1 LSKQGY
7 SKIKYIHRL
16 KKKEK
21 YIMRKT
27 LIFVTILCLLFLFSC
42 RTESPQTSAADE
54 ALIYEPGGM
63 WLPQQI
69 AEIHGDTLKEMGL
82 EIDPGVFSDPLKF
95 PLNAI
100 ISLGGC
106 SASFISPDGLIITN
120 YHCVRGYLQ
129 YNSTRDNNLLHTGFL
144 AKSREEEISASP
156 TARVYVTTAVI
167 DVTDRMLKG
176 IDEIE
181 DDLNRYDE
189 MERREKA
196 IIKEFEEANPDS
208 RCQVANFYGGGQYYV
223 IVRLEIRDV
232 RLAYAPHRG
241 IGEFGGDIDN
251 WMWPRHTGDFSLLR
265 AYVGKNGKP
274 ADYSV
279 DNVPFKPK
287 AYLRVSKEG
296 YKSGDLAFV
305 IGYPGSTERLTTALE
320 TRFEI
325 DQNLPRKVELFQT
338 YIDAVNETV
347 GDDRDLEIKAA
358 RIISGLENSKKNSIG
373 VLEGARK
380 KDIVGE
386 KIQKEK
392 ALQEWI
398 EDDSERKEKY
408 GTIIQQLD
416 KLFEEHHESWEA
428 DMLVRYMGS
437 PFLAPLTG
445 AAVTIVRMAEE
456 RPKPDNRRDPAYQER
471 NWRQLEQGQ
480 ISLQRT
486 YAREIDVTMLTT
498 TIAEGLK
505 LPDGERPEILEDFFG
520 GEQVSEEEIRQ
531 KVNALFDGSGMEN
544 REYRLHLLKN
554 ASLEELKK
562 SEDTLIQFALKLSPI
577 IEQLRESDKRYFGAS
592 VLLRPHFY
600 YALRDYYQGNIAP
613 DANGTIR
620 ISFGTVRGYKPAA
633 DKEKYFPFTKVSQVM
648 EKWTKNEGEQPFD
661 APDSIIEAIR
671 SGRFGSYVS
680 EEAGEVPVNL
690 LTDLDSTGGNSGSA
704 TLNNKAEFAGIL
716 FDGNIEGVASDLV
729 FLPDLTRSIHVDV
742 RYILW
747 ILDAVEHADH
757 ILKEIGIEPEFSNQ
771 K

>member
-1 LSKQGY
+1 
-7 SKIKYIHRL
+7 
-16 KKKEK
+16 
-21 YIMRKT
+21 MRKI
-27 LIFVTILCLLFLFSC
+27 LIFVTVLCLICLFSC
-42 RTESPQTSAADE
+42 RQEADE

-63 WLPQQI
+63 WMPQQV
-69 AEIHGDTLKEMGL
+69 AEIHGDTLKKMGL
-82 EIDPGVFSDPLKF
+82 EINPEVFSDPLQF

-129 YNSTRDNNLLHTGFL
+129 YNSTKDNNLLHTGFL
-144 AKSREEEISASP
+144 AKNHDQEISAGP

-167 DVTDRMLKG
+167 DVTDRMLEG
-176 IDEIE
+176 IDGIE
-181 DDLNRYDE
+181 DDLARYEE
-189 MERREKA
+189 MEKREKA
-196 IIKEFEEANPDS
+196 IVKEFEEANPDS
-208 RCQVANFYGGGQYYV
+208 RCQVANFYGGGRYYV
-223 IVRLEIRDV
+223 IVRLEIRDI
-232 RLAYAPHRG
+232 RLVYAPHRG

-265 AYVGKNGKP
+265 AYVGKESKP

-287 AYLRVSKEG
+287 AFLRVSKEG

-325 DQNLPRKVELFQT
+325 DQNLPWRVDLYQT
-338 YIDAVNETV
+338 YIDAVHETV
-347 GDDRDLEIKAA
+347 GDDKDLEIKAS

-380 KDIVGE
+380 KDIVRE
-386 KIQKEK
+386 KTQKEK
-392 ALQEWI
+392 ELQEWI
-398 EDDSERKEKY
+398 QADSERKEKY
-408 GTIIQQLD
+408 GTIIQEMD
-416 KLFEEHHESWEA
+416 KLFEEHHESWKGK
-428 DMLVRYMGS
+428 MLVRFMGS
-437 PFLAPLTG
+437 RFFSPLTG

-456 RPKPDNRRDPAYQER
+456 RPKPDDERDPAYQER
-471 NWRQLEQGQ
+471 NWRRLEQRQ

-486 YAREIDVTMLTT
+486 YSRDLNVTMLVTT
-498 TIAEGLK
+498 MAEGLK
-505 LPDGERPEILEDFFG
+505 LPDEERPEILGDLFG

-531 KVNALFDGSGMEN
+531 KINELFDGSRMED
-544 REYRLHLLKN
+544 REYRLNLLKN
-554 ASLEELKK
+554 ASLEDLKK
-562 SEDTLIQFALKLSPI
+562 SEDTLIQFALKLSPV
-577 IEQLRESDKRYFGAS
+577 IEKLRESDKRYSGAS

-613 DANGTIR
+613 DANSTIR
-620 ISFGTVRGYKPAA
+620 ISFGTVRGYKPAP
-633 DKEKYFPFTKVSQVM
+633 DQEKYFPFTKVSQVV
-648 EKWTKNEGEQPFD
+648 EKWTKNKGEVPFD
-661 APDSIIEAIR
+661 APDSIIDAIQ

-704 TLNNKAEFAGIL
+704 ILNSKAEFAGIL

-729 FLPDLTRSIHVDV
+729 FLPELTRSIQVDV

-757 ILKEIGIEPEFSNQ
+757 ILKEIGFEPEFSNQ

>member
-1 LSKQGY
+1 
-7 SKIKYIHRL
+7 
-16 KKKEK
+16 
-21 YIMRKT
+21 MRKI
-27 LIFVTILCLLFLFSC
+27 LIFVTILCLLWLMSC
-42 RTESPQTSAADE
+42 RSESIQATDADE

-63 WLPQQI
+63 WLPQQV
-69 AEIHGDTLKEMGL
+69 AEIHGDTLAKMGL
-82 EIDPGVFSDPLKF
+82 DIDSEVFSDPLEF

-106 SASFISPDGLIITN
+106 SASFISPDGMIITN

-129 YNSTRDNNLLHTGFL
+129 YNSTKDNNLLHTGFL
-144 AKSREEEISASP
+144 AKNREGEISAGP

-167 DVTDRMLKG
+167 DVTDRMLEG
-176 IDEIE
+176 IDKIE
-181 DDLNRYDE
+181 DDLERHDE

-196 IIKEFEEANPDS
+196 VIKEFEEANPDS

-232 RLAYAPHRG
+232 RLVYAPHRG

-265 AYVGKNGKP
+265 AYMGKDGKP

-296 YKSGDLAFV
+296 FKSGDLAFV

-325 DQNLPRKVELFQT
+325 DQNLPRRIDLFQT
-338 YIDAVNETV
+338 YIDAVHETV
-347 GDDRDLEIKAA
+347 GDDKDLEIKAA
-358 RIISGLENSKKNSIG
+358 RIVSGLENSKKNSIG

-380 KDIVGE
+380 KDIVSE
-386 KIQKEK
+386 KVQKEK
-392 ALQEWI
+392 ELQEWI
-398 EDDSERKEKY
+398 QADSERKEKY
-408 GTIIQQLD
+408 GIIIQELD
-416 KLFEEHHESWEA
+416 KLFEEHHESWEGK
-428 DMLVRYMGS
+428 MLVRFMGS
-437 PFLAPLTG
+437 GFFSPLTS

-456 RPKPDNRRDPAYQER
+456 RPKPDYKRDSAYQER
-471 NWRQLEQGQ
+471 NWRRIEQVQ

-486 YAREIDVTMLTT
+486 YSRKLDVTMLAT
-498 TIAEGLK
+498 TIAESLK
-505 LPDGERPEILEDFFG
+505 LHDKERPRILRSLFG
-520 GEQVSEEEIRQ
+520 GEHISEEGIRQ
-531 KVNALFDGSGMEN
+531 KVNELFDRSRMEDK
-544 REYRLHLLKN
+544 EYRLNLLKN

-562 SEDTLIQFALKLSPI
+562 SEDTLIQFALKLSPA
-577 IEQLRESDKRYFGAS
+577 IEQLRESDKRYSGAS

-600 YALRDYYQGNIAP
+600 YALRDYHRGNIAP

-620 ISFGTVRGYKPAA
+620 ISFGTVRGYKPAPN
-633 DKEKYFPFTKVSQVM
+633 KEKYFPFTKVSQVV
-648 EKWTKNEGEQPFD
+648 EKWTQNKGEQPFD
-661 APDSIIEAIR
+661 APDSIIEAIQ

-680 EEAGEVPVNL
+680 EEAREVPVNL

-704 TLNNKAEFAGIL
+704 TLNSKAEFAGIL

-771 K
+771 

>member
-1 LSKQGY
+1 
-7 SKIKYIHRL
+7 
-16 KKKEK
+16 
-21 YIMRKT
+21 MRKT
-27 LIFVTILCLLFLFSC
+27 FIFVSILCLLCLFSC
-42 RTESPQTSAADE
+42 RTDSTQTGTVDE

-63 WLPQQI
+63 WMPHQI
-69 AEIHGDTLKEMGL
+69 AEIHGKTLKKMGL
-82 EIDPGVFSDPLKF
+82 QIDPDVFSDPLQF

-144 AKSREEEISASP
+144 AKSREEEISAGP

-167 DVTDRMLKG
+167 DVSNRMLEG
-176 IDEIE
+176 IDQIE
-181 DDLNRYDE
+181 DDLERYE
-189 MERREKA
+189 EIEKREKA

-232 RLAYAPHRG
+232 RLVYAPHRG

-265 AYVGKNGKP
+265 AYVGKDGKP

-296 YKSGDLAFV
+296 YKSGGLAFV
-305 IGYPGSTERLTTALE
+305 IGYPGSTERLTTAME

-325 DQNLPRKVELFQT
+325 DQNLPWRIDLFQT
-338 YIDAVNETV
+338 YIDAVHETV
-347 GDDRDLEIKAA
+347 GDDKDLEIKAS
-358 RIISGLENSKKNSIG
+358 RILSSLENSKKNSIG

-380 KDIVGE
+380 KDIVRE

-392 ALQEWI
+392 EQREWI
-398 EDDSERKEKY
+398 QADSERKEKY
-408 GTIIQQLD
+408 GSIIQKMD
-416 KLFEEHHESWEA
+416 KLFEEHHESWESKT
-428 DMLVRYMGS
+428 LVRFMGS
-437 PFLAPLTG
+437 GFFSPLTS
-445 AAVTIVRMAEE
+445 AAVTIVRMVEE
-456 RPKPDNRRDPAYQER
+456 RPKPDNERDPAYQER
-471 NWRQLEQGQ
+471 NWRRLEQQQ

-486 YAREIDVTMLTT
+486 YSRELSITMMVT
-498 TIAEGLK
+498 TIAESLK
-505 LPDGERPEILEDFFG
+505 LPDGKRAEILEDLFG
-520 GEQVSEEEIRQ
+520 GEQISEEGIRHN
-531 KVNALFDGSGMEN
+531 VNELFKGSRMEDK
-544 REYRLHLLKN
+544 EYRLNLLKN
-554 ASLEELKK
+554 ASLEELEK
-562 SEDTLIQFALKLSPI
+562 SEDALIQFALKLSPI
-577 IEQLRESDKRYFGAS
+577 LEQLRESNKRYSGAS
-592 VLLRPHFY
+592 MLLRPLYY

-620 ISFGTVRGYKPAA
+620 ISFGTVRGYKPAPN
-633 DKEKYFPFTKVSQVM
+633 KEKYFPFTKVSQVV
-648 EKWTKNEGEQPFD
+648 EKWTKNKGEHPFD
-661 APDSIIEAIR
+661 APDSIIETIQ

-690 LTDLDSTGGNSGSA
+690 LTDLDATGGNSGSA
-704 TLNNKAEFAGIL
+704 TLNSKAEFAGIL

-757 ILKEIGIEPEFSNQ
+757 ILKEIGIEPEFSE
-771 K
+771 KK

>member
-1 LSKQGY
+1 
-7 SKIKYIHRL
+7 
-16 KKKEK
+16 
-21 YIMRKT
+21 MRKI
-27 LIFVTILCLLFLFSC
+27 LIFVTILCLLWLMSC
-42 RTESPQTSAADE
+42 RSESIQSTDADE

-63 WLPQQI
+63 WLPQQV
-69 AEIHGDTLKEMGL
+69 AEIHGDTLKKMGL
-82 EIDPGVFSDPLKF
+82 DIDSEVFSDPLEF

-106 SASFISPDGLIITN
+106 SASFISPDGMIITN

-129 YNSTRDNNLLHTGFL
+129 YNSTKDNNLLHTGFL
-144 AKSREEEISASP
+144 AKNREGEISAGP

-167 DVTDRMLKG
+167 DVTDRMLEG
-176 IDEIE
+176 IDKIE
-181 DDLNRYDE
+181 DDLERYDE

-232 RLAYAPHRG
+232 RLVYAPHRG

-265 AYVGKNGKP
+265 AYMGKDGKP

-287 AYLRVSKEG
+287 AYLRVSREG
-296 YKSGDLAFV
+296 FKSGDLAFV

-325 DQNLPRKVELFQT
+325 DQNLPRRIDLFQT
-338 YIDAVNETV
+338 YIDAVHETV
-347 GDDRDLEIKAA
+347 GDDKDLEIKAA
-358 RIISGLENSKKNSIG
+358 RIVSGLENSKKNSIG

-380 KDIVGE
+380 KDIVSE
-386 KIQKEK
+386 KVQKEK
-392 ALQEWI
+392 ELQEWI
-398 EDDSERKEKY
+398 QADSERKEKY
-408 GTIIQQLD
+408 GIIIQELD
-416 KLFEEHHESWEA
+416 KLFEEHHESWEGK
-428 DMLVRYMGS
+428 MLVRFMGS
-437 PFLAPLTG
+437 GFFSPLTS

-456 RPKPDNRRDPAYQER
+456 RPKPDYKRDSAYQER
-471 NWRQLEQGQ
+471 NWRRIEQVQ

-486 YAREIDVTMLTT
+486 YSRKLDVTMLAT

-505 LPDGERPEILEDFFG
+505 LHDKERPKILRGLFG
-520 GEQVSEEEIRQ
+520 GEPISEEGIRQ
-531 KVNALFDGSGMEN
+531 KVNELFDRSRMEDK
-544 REYRLHLLKN
+544 EYRLNLLKN

-562 SEDTLIQFALKLSPI
+562 SEDTLIQFALKLSPA
-577 IEQLRESDKRYFGAS
+577 IEQLRESDKRYSGAS

-600 YALRDYYQGNIAP
+600 YALRDYHKGNIAP

-620 ISFGTVRGYKPAA
+620 ISFGTVRGYKPAPN
-633 DKEKYFPFTKVSQVM
+633 KEKYFPFTKVYQVV
-648 EKWTKNEGEQPFD
+648 EKWTQNKGEQPFD
-661 APDSIIEAIR
+661 APDSIIEAIQ

-680 EEAGEVPVNL
+680 AEAGEVPVNL

-704 TLNNKAEFAGIL
+704 TLNSKAEFAGIL

-771 K
+771 

>member
-1 LSKQGY
+1 
-7 SKIKYIHRL
+7 
-16 KKKEK
+16 
-21 YIMRKT
+21 MRKT
-27 LIFVTILCLLFLFSC
+27 FIIATIFCLLCLFSC
-42 RTESPQTSAADE
+42 RPESPQTADVEE

-63 WLPQQI
+63 WLPQQV
-69 AEIHGDTLKEMGL
+69 AEIHGDTLKKMGL
-82 EIDPGVFSDPLKF
+82 KIDPEVFSDPLQF

-129 YNSTRDNNLLHTGFL
+129 YNSTKDNNLLHTGFL
-144 AKSREEEISASP
+144 AKNRNQEILASP

-167 DVTDRMLKG
+167 DVTDRMLEG
-176 IDEIE
+176 IDKID
-181 DDLNRYDE
+181 DDLERYSE
-189 MERREKA
+189 LEAREKA
-196 IIKEFEEANPDS
+196 IVKEFEEAHPDS

-232 RLAYAPHRG
+232 RLVYAPHRG

-265 AYVGKNGKP
+265 AYVGKDGKP

-325 DQNLPRKVELFQT
+325 DQNLPRRIDLFQT
-338 YIDAVNETV
+338 YIDAVHETA
-347 GDDRDLEIKAA
+347 GDDKDLEIKAS
-358 RIISGLENSKKNSIG
+358 RILSGLENSKKNSIG

-392 ALQEWI
+392 ELQKWI
-398 EDDSERKEKY
+398 RADSERKEQY
-408 GTIIQQLD
+408 GTVIQEID
-416 KLFEEHHESWEA
+416 KLFEEHHESWEGN
-428 DMLVRYMGS
+428 MLVRFMGS
-437 PFLAPLTG
+437 RFFSPLAG
-445 AAVTIVRMAEE
+445 SAVTIVRMAQE
-456 RPKPDNRRDPAYQER
+456 RPKPDNERDPAYQER
-471 NWRQLEQGQ
+471 NWRQLEQQ
-480 ISLQRT
+480 QVSLQRT
-486 YAREIDVTMLTT
+486 YSRELEVTMLVT
-498 TIAEGLK
+498 TIAEALK
-505 LPDGERPEILEDFFG
+505 LPDKERPKILGDLFG
-520 GEQVSEEEIRQ
+520 GEHLSEEGIRQ
-531 KVNALFDGSGMEN
+531 KVNALFDGSKMEN
-544 REYRLHLLKN
+544 REYRLNLLKN
-554 ASLEELKK
+554 VSLKDLKK
-562 SEDTLIQFALKLSPI
+562 SKDTLIQFALKLSPT
-577 IEQLRESDKRYFGAS
+577 IERLRESDKRYSGAS
-592 VLLRPHFY
+592 VLLRPHYY
-600 YALRDYYQGNIAP
+600 YALRDYYKGNIAP

-620 ISFGTVRGYKPAA
+620 ISFGTVRGYKPAP
-633 DKEKYFPFTKVSQVM
+633 DKEKYFPFTKVSQVV
-648 EKWTKNEGEQPFD
+648 EKWTKNKGEQPFD
-661 APDSIIEAIR
+661 APESIIEAIQ

-680 EEAGEVPVNL
+680 EEVGEVPVNL
-690 LTDLDSTGGNSGSA
+690 LTDLDATGGNSGSA
-704 TLNNKAEFAGIL
+704 TLNSKAEFAGIL

>member
-1 LSKQGY
+1 
-7 SKIKYIHRL
+7 
-16 KKKEK
+16 
-21 YIMRKT
+21 MRKT
-27 LIFVTILCLLFLFSC
+27 LIFATLLCLLCLITC
-42 RTESPQTSAADE
+42 RPESRQTEAADE

-63 WLPQQI
+63 WLPRQV
-69 AEIHGDTLKEMGL
+69 AEIHGGTLKKMGL
-82 EIDPGVFSDPLKF
+82 EIDPEAFSDPLKF

-144 AKSREEEISASP
+144 AKDREGEISAGP

-167 DVTDRMLKG
+167 DVTDRMLGG

-181 DDLNRYDE
+181 DDLERYAE
-189 MERREKA
+189 MEKREKA
-196 IIKEFEEANPDS
+196 IVREFEEANPDS
-208 RCQVANFYGGGQYYV
+208 RCEVANFYGGGQYYV
-223 IVRLEIRDV
+223 IVKLEICDV
-232 RLAYAPHRG
+232 RLVYAPHRG

-265 AYVGKNGKP
+265 AYVGKNGRP

-287 AYLRVSKEG
+287 AYLRVSKKG

-325 DQNLPRKVELFQT
+325 EQNLPRRVELFQT

-347 GDDRDLEIKAA
+347 GSDKDLEIKAA

-373 VLEGARK
+373 VLEGAQK
-380 KDIVGE
+380 KDIVRE
-386 KIQKEK
+386 KTQKEK
-392 ALQEWI
+392 ELQKWI
-398 EDDSERKEKY
+398 EADSERKEKY
-408 GTIIQQLD
+408 GTLIQELD

-428 DMLVRYMGS
+428 EMLIRYMGS
-437 PFLAPLTG
+437 PFFVPLVG

-456 RPKPDNRRDPAYQER
+456 RPKPDNQRDPAYQER
-471 NWRQLEQGQ
+471 NWRQLEQRQ

-486 YAREIDVTMLTT
+486 YARKIDVTMLVT

-505 LPDGERPEILEDFFG
+505 LPDEERPDILKDLFG
-520 GEQVSEEEIRQ
+520 NEQVSEERIRQ
-531 KVNALFDGSGMEN
+531 KVNAIFDGSRLEN
-544 REYRLHLLKN
+544 REYRLDLLKN
-554 ASLEELKK
+554 ASLEDLKK
-562 SEDTLIQFALKLSPI
+562 SKDTLIQFALKLSPI
-577 IEQLRESDKRYFGAS
+577 IEQLKENDKRYSGAS
-592 VLLRPHFY
+592 VLLRPYYY

-620 ISFGTVRGYKPAA
+620 ISFGTVRGFKPAP
-633 DKEKYFPFTKVSQVM
+633 DEEKYFPFTKVSQVVD
-648 EKWTKNEGEQPFD
+648 KWNRNKGEQPFD
-661 APDSIIEAIR
+661 APDSIIEAIQ
-671 SGRFGSYVS
+671 SGRFGSYLS

-690 LTDLDSTGGNSGSA
+690 LTDLDATGGNSGSA

-757 ILKEIGIEPEFSNQ
+757 ILKEIGIKPEFSN

>member
-1 LSKQGY
+1 M
-7 SKIKYIHRL
+7 
-16 KKKEK
+16 
-21 YIMRKT
+21 MRKT
-27 LIFVTILCLLFLFSC
+27 LIFVTILCLSCLISC
-42 RTESPQTSAADE
+42 RPESPQTTDTGE

-63 WLPQQI
+63 WLPQQV
-69 AEIHGDTLKEMGL
+69 AEIHGDTLKKMGL
-82 EIDPGVFSDPLKF
+82 EIDPRVFSDPLKF

-106 SASFISPDGLIITN
+106 SASFISPYGLIITN

-129 YNSTRDNNLLHTGFL
+129 YNSTKDNNLLHTGFL
-144 AKSREEEISASP
+144 AKNRKEEISAGP

-181 DDLNRYDE
+181 DDLERYDE
-189 MERREKA
+189 MERREKS
-196 IIKEFEEANPDS
+196 IIKDFEEANPDS
-208 RCQVANFYGGGQYYV
+208 RCQVANFYGGGRYYV

-232 RLAYAPHRG
+232 RLVYAPHRG

-265 AYVGKNGKP
+265 AYVGKDGKP
-274 ADYSV
+274 ADYSM
-279 DNVPFKPK
+279 DNVPFKPE

-325 DQNLPRKVELFQT
+325 DQNLPRRVKLFQT

-373 VLEGARK
+373 VLEGAQK

-392 ALQEWI
+392 ELQKWI
-398 EDDSERKEKY
+398 RADSGRKEKY

-416 KLFEEHHESWEA
+416 TLFEEHHESWEA
-428 DMLVRYMGS
+428 DMLVQYMGS
-437 PFLAPLTG
+437 RFFSPLTG

-456 RPKPDNRRDPAYQER
+456 RPKPDNERDPAYQER
-471 NWRQLEQGQ
+471 NWKQLEQGQ

-486 YAREIDVTMLTT
+486 YAREIDVTMLVT

-505 LPDGERPEILEDFFG
+505 LPDEERPEILKDFFG

-531 KVNALFDGSGMEN
+531 KVNALFDGSRMEN

-554 ASLEELKK
+554 ASLEDLRK
-562 SEDTLIQFALKLSPI
+562 SEDTLIRFALKLSPI
-577 IEQLRESDKRYFGAS
+577 IEQLRESNKRYFGAS

-620 ISFGTVRGYKPAA
+620 ISFGTVRGYKPAP
-633 DKEKYFPFTKVSQVM
+633 DREKYFPFTKVSQVV
-648 EKWTKNEGEQPFD
+648 EKWIKNNAEQPFD
-661 APDSIIEAIR
+661 APDSIIEAIK

-771 K
+771 

>member
-1 LSKQGY
+1 M
-7 SKIKYIHRL
+7 
-16 KKKEK
+16 KKEK

-27 LIFVTILCLLFLFSC
+27 LIFVTILCLLCLFSC
-42 RTESPQTSAADE
+42 RPESPQTSAADE

-69 AEIHGDTLKEMGL
+69 AEIHSGTLKKMGL

-144 AKSREEEISASP
+144 AKNREEEISASP

-181 DDLNRYDE
+181 DDLDRYDE

-196 IIKEFEEANPDS
+196 VIKEFEEANPDS

-232 RLAYAPHRG
+232 RLVYAPHRG

-274 ADYSV
+274 ADYSA

-287 AYLRVSKEG
+287 AYLRVSKQG

-325 DQNLPRKVELFQT
+325 DQNLPRKVDLFQT

-392 ALQEWI
+392 ELQGWI

-408 GTIIQQLD
+408 GTIIQRLD

-428 DMLVRYMGS
+428 DMLMRYMGS

-456 RPKPDNRRDPAYQER
+456 RPKPDSQRDPAYQER
-471 NWRQLEQGQ
+471 NWRQLEQMQ

-505 LPDGERPEILEDFFG
+505 LPDGECPEILEDFFG

-531 KVNALFDGSGMEN
+531 KVNALFDGSRMEN

-554 ASLEELKK
+554 ASLEELRK
-562 SEDTLIQFALKLSPI
+562 SKDTLIQFALKLSPI
-577 IEQLRESDKRYFGAS
+577 IEQLRESDKRYSGAS

-620 ISFGTVRGYKPAA
+620 ISFGTVRGYKPAP
-633 DKEKYFPFTKVSQVM
+633 DKEKYFPFTKVSQVV
-648 EKWTKNEGEQPFD
+648 EKWTQNSGEQPFD
-661 APDSIIEAIR
+661 APDPIIEAIQ
-671 SGRFGSYVS
+671 SGHFGSYIS

>member
-1 LSKQGY
+1 
-7 SKIKYIHRL
+7 
-16 KKKEK
+16 
-21 YIMRKT
+21 MRKT
-27 LIFVTILCLLFLFSC
+27 FIIVTIFCLLCLFSC
-42 RTESPQTSAADE
+42 RPESPQTADAEE

-82 EIDPGVFSDPLKF
+82 KIDPEVFSDPLQF

-106 SASFISPDGLIITN
+106 SASFISPNGLIITN

-129 YNSTRDNNLLHTGFL
+129 YNSTKDNNLLHTGFL
-144 AKSREEEISASP
+144 AKNRKQEISASP

-167 DVTDRMLKG
+167 DVTDRMLEG
-176 IDEIE
+176 IDKIE
-181 DDLNRYDE
+181 DDLERYDE

-196 IIKEFEEANPDS
+196 IVKEFEEANPNS

-232 RLAYAPHRG
+232 RLVYAPHRG

-265 AYVGKNGKP
+265 AYVGKDGKP

-325 DQNLPRKVELFQT
+325 EQNLPRRIDLFQT
-338 YIDAVNETV
+338 YIDAVHETV
-347 GDDRDLEIKAA
+347 GDDKELEIKAS
-358 RIISGLENSKKNSIG
+358 RIVSGLENSKKNSIG

-380 KDIVGE
+380 KDIVRE

-392 ALQEWI
+392 ELQKWI
-398 EDDSERKEKY
+398 RADSERKEKY
-408 GTIIQQLD
+408 GTIIQDMD
-416 KLFEEHHESWEA
+416 KLFEEHHESWEGN
-428 DMLVRYMGS
+428 MLVRFMGS
-437 PFLAPLTG
+437 GFFSPLTG

-456 RPKPDNRRDPAYQER
+456 RPKPDNERDPAYQER

-480 ISLQRT
+480 VSLQRT
-486 YAREIDVTMLTT
+486 YARKLDVTMLVT
-498 TIAEGLK
+498 TIAEGLE
-505 LPDGERPEILEDFFG
+505 LPEKERPEILKDLFG
-520 GEQVSEEEIRQ
+520 KEQVSEEEIRK
-531 KVNALFDGSGMEN
+531 KVNALFDGSKMEDK
-544 REYRLHLLKN
+544 EYRFNLLKN
-554 ASLEELKK
+554 ASLEDLKK
-562 SEDTLIQFALKLSPI
+562 SEDTLIQFALKLSPV
-577 IEQLRESDKRYFGAS
+577 IERLRESDKRYFGAS

-600 YALRDYYQGNIAP
+600 YALRDYYKGNIAP

-620 ISFGTVRGYKPAA
+620 ISFGTVRGYRPAP
-633 DKEKYFPFTKVSQVM
+633 DKEKYFPFTKVSQVV
-648 EKWTKNEGEQPFD
+648 EKWAKNNGEQPFD
-661 APDSIIEAIR
+661 APDSIIEAIQ

>member
-1 LSKQGY
+1 
-7 SKIKYIHRL
+7 
-16 KKKEK
+16 
-21 YIMRKT
+21 MRKA
-27 LIFVTILCLLFLFSC
+27 LIFIIITCLICLFSC
-42 RTESPQTSAADE
+42 RSESPQAADADK

-69 AEIHGDTLKEMGL
+69 AEIHGDTLKKMGL
-82 EIDPGVFSDPLKF
+82 EIDPDAFSDPLQF

-106 SASFISPDGLIITN
+106 SASFISPDGLVITN
-120 YHCVRGYLQ
+120 YHCVQGYLQ
-129 YNSTRDNNLLHTGFL
+129 YNSTKDNNLLHTGFL
-144 AKSREEEISASP
+144 AKSREEEISAGP

-167 DVTDRMLKG
+167 DVTNRMLEG

-181 DDLNRYDE
+181 DDLKRYEE
-189 MERREKA
+189 MEKREKA
-196 IIKEFEEANPDS
+196 LIKEFEEANPDS

-232 RLAYAPHRG
+232 RLVYAPHRG

-265 AYVGKNGKP
+265 AYVGKDGRP

-296 YKSGDLAFV
+296 YRSGDLAFV

-325 DQNLPRKVELFQT
+325 EENLPFRVNLYQT
-338 YIDAVNETV
+338 YIDAVHETI
-347 GDDRDLEIKAA
+347 GDDKDLEIKSS

-373 VLEGARK
+373 VLDGARK
-380 KDIVGE
+380 EDLVSE
-386 KIQKEK
+386 KTQKERE
-392 ALQEWI
+392 LQEWVQA
-398 EDDSERKEKY
+398 DSERKDKY
-408 GTIIQQLD
+408 GTIIQEMD
-416 KLFEEHHESWEA
+416 KLFEEHHKAWEGET
-428 DMLVRYMGS
+428 LVRFMGS
-437 PFLAPLTG
+437 KYFSPLTG

-456 RPKPDNRRDPAYQER
+456 RPKPDNERDSDYQER
-471 NWRQLEQGQ
+471 NWRRLEQGQ

-486 YAREIDVTMLTT
+486 YARELDVTMLVT
-498 TIAEGLK
+498 TIAEAFK
-505 LPDGERPEILEDFFG
+505 LPMEEHPDILKDLFG
-520 GEQVSEEEIRQ
+520 DEQISEEVIRQ
-531 KVNALFDGSGMEN
+531 KVNELFDESRMEDKD
-544 REYRLHLLKN
+544 YRLNLLKN
-554 ASLEELKK
+554 ANLEDLKK
-562 SEDTLIQFALKLSPI
+562 SEDTLIQFALKLSPV
-577 IEQLRESDKRYFGAS
+577 IEKLREGDKRYDGAM
-592 VLLRPHFY
+592 VLLRPHLY

-613 DANGTIR
+613 DANSTIR
-620 ISFGTVRGYKPAA
+620 ISFGTVRGFKPAA
-633 DKEKYFPFTKVSQVM
+633 DKEKYFPFTKLSQVE
-648 EKWTKNEGEQPFD
+648 EKWAKNKGEVPFD
-661 APDSIIEAIR
+661 APDSIIKAIQA
-671 SGRFGSYVS
+671 GRFGSYVS
-680 EEAGEVPVNL
+680 EEVGEVPVNL

-704 TLNNKAEFAGIL
+704 ILNSKAEFAGIL

-729 FLPDLTRSIHVDV
+729 FLPELTRSIQVDV

-757 ILKEIGIEPEFSNQ
+757 ILMEIGIEPEFSDQ

>member
-1 LSKQGY
+1 
-7 SKIKYIHRL
+7 
-16 KKKEK
+16 
-21 YIMRKT
+21 MRKI
-27 LIFVTILCLLFLFSC
+27 LIFISILCLLCLFSC
-42 RTESPQTSAADE
+42 RPESPQTAETSE
-54 ALIYEPGGM
+54 PLIYEPGGM
-63 WLPQQI
+63 WMPHQI
-69 AEIHGDTLKEMGL
+69 AEIHGEILKKMGL
-82 EIDPGVFSDPLKF
+82 QIDPEVFSDPLQF

-129 YNSTRDNNLLHTGFL
+129 YNSTKDNNLLHTGFL
-144 AKSREEEISASP
+144 AESRDKDLSCGP

-167 DVTDRMLKG
+167 DVTDRMLEG
-176 IDEIE
+176 IGEIQ
-181 DDLNRYDE
+181 DDLNRYEE
-189 MERREKA
+189 MERREKD
-196 IIKEFEEANPDS
+196 IVKEFEKANPDS
-208 RCQVANFYGGGQYYV
+208 RCQVANFYGGGQFYV
-223 IVRLEIRDV
+223 IVTLEIRDV
-232 RLAYAPHRG
+232 RLVYAPHRG

-251 WMWPRHTGDFSLLR
+251 WMWPRHTGDFSLIR
-265 AYVGKNGKP
+265 AYVGKDGKP

-325 DQNLPRKVELFQT
+325 DQNLPRRVDLFQT
-338 YIDAVNETV
+338 YIDAVHETV
-347 GDDRDLEIKAA
+347 GDDKDLEIKAS
-358 RIISGLENSKKNSIG
+358 RILSGLENSKKNSIG

-380 KDIVGE
+380 KDIVRE

-392 ALQEWI
+392 ELQRWI
-398 EDDSERKEKY
+398 QADPERKKKY
-408 GTIIQQLD
+408 GIIIQEMD
-416 KLFEEHHESWEA
+416 MLFEEHHESWEGK
-428 DMLVRYMGS
+428 MLVRFMGS
-437 PFLAPLTG
+437 GFLSPLTS
-445 AAVTIVRMAEE
+445 AAVTMVRMAEE
-456 RPKPDNRRDPAYQER
+456 RPKPDNERDPAYQER
-471 NWRQLEQGQ
+471 NWGRLEQQQ

-486 YAREIDVTMLTT
+486 YSRELDVTMLVT

-505 LPDGERPEILEDFFG
+505 LPDEEHPEILGDLFGDEQISEDG
-520 GEQVSEEEIRQ
+520 IRQ
-531 KVNALFDGSGMEN
+531 KVNELFDGSRMEDM
-544 REYRLHLLKN
+544 EYRLNLLRN

-562 SEDTLIQFALKLSPI
+562 SDDTLIQFALKLSPV
-577 IEQLRESDKRYFGAS
+577 IEQLREGDKRYSGAL
-592 VLLRPHFY
+592 VLLRPHYY
-600 YALRDYYQGNIAP
+600 YALRNYYKGNIAP
-613 DANGTIR
+613 DANSTIR
-620 ISFGTVRGYKPAA
+620 ISFGTVRGYKPAS
-633 DKEKYFPFTKVSQVM
+633 DKEKYFPFTKVSQVV
-648 EKWTKNEGEQPFD
+648 EKWTKNKGEQPFD
-661 APDSIIEAIR
+661 APDSIIEAIQ
-671 SGRFGSYVS
+671 SARFGSYLS
-680 EEAGEVPVNL
+680 EEVGEVPVNL

-704 TLNNKAEFAGIL
+704 TLNSKAEFAGIL

>member
-1 LSKQGY
+1 
-7 SKIKYIHRL
+7 
-16 KKKEK
+16 
-21 YIMRKT
+21 MRKT
-27 LIFVTILCLLFLFSC
+27 LIFVNILCLLGLFSC
-42 RTESPQTSAADE
+42 RPESTQTTAADE

-63 WLPQQI
+63 WLPQQV

-82 EIDPGVFSDPLKF
+82 DIDPEAFSDPLQF

-144 AKSREEEISASP
+144 AKDREGEISAGP

-167 DVTDRMLKG
+167 DVTDRMLEG

-181 DDLNRYDE
+181 DDLERYAE
-189 MERREKA
+189 VEKREKA
-196 IIKEFEEANPDS
+196 IVREFEEANPDS
-208 RCQVANFYGGGQYYV
+208 RCEVANFYGGGQYYV
-223 IVRLEIRDV
+223 IVKLEIRDV
-232 RLAYAPHRG
+232 RLVYAPHRG

-265 AYVGKNGKP
+265 AYVGKNGRP

-296 YKSGDLAFV
+296 YRSGDLAFV

-325 DQNLPRKVELFQT
+325 DQNLPRKIELFQT

-373 VLEGARK
+373 VLEGAQK

-386 KIQKEK
+386 KTQKEK
-392 ALQEWI
+392 KLQKWI
-398 EDDSERKEKY
+398 QADSERKEKY
-408 GTIIQQLD
+408 GTIIQELD

-428 DMLVRYMGS
+428 DMLIRYMGS
-437 PFLAPLTG
+437 PFFVPLVG

-456 RPKPDNRRDPAYQER
+456 RPKPDSQRDPAYQER
-471 NWRQLEQGQ
+471 NWRQLEQRQ

-486 YAREIDVTMLTT
+486 YSRQIDVAMLVTT
-498 TIAEGLK
+498 LAEALK
-505 LPDGERPEILEDFFG
+505 LPDEERPEILADLFG
-520 GEQVSEEEIRQ
+520 NERVSEERIRQ
-531 KVNALFDGSGMEN
+531 KVNALFDGSRLED
-544 REYRLHLLKN
+544 REYRLNLLKN
-554 ASLEELKK
+554 ASLEDLKESK
-562 SEDTLIQFALKLSPI
+562 DTLIQFALKLSPL
-577 IEQLRESDKRYFGAS
+577 IEELRESEKRYSGAS
-592 VLLRPHFY
+592 VLLRPYYY

-620 ISFGTVRGYKPAA
+620 ISFGTVRGFKPAP
-633 DKEKYFPFTKVSQVM
+633 DKEKYFPFTKVSQVVD
-648 EKWTKNEGEQPFD
+648 KWTQNKGEQPFD
-661 APDSIIEAIR
+661 APDTIIEAIR

-690 LTDLDSTGGNSGSA
+690 LTDLDATGGNSGSA

-757 ILKEIGIEPEFSNQ
+757 ILKEIGIKPEFSN

>member
-1 LSKQGY
+1 
-7 SKIKYIHRL
+7 
-16 KKKEK
+16 
-21 YIMRKT
+21 MRKI
-27 LIFVTILCLLFLFSC
+27 LIFVTILCLLWLMSC
-42 RTESPQTSAADE
+42 RSESIQATDADE

-63 WLPQQI
+63 WLPQQV
-69 AEIHGDTLKEMGL
+69 AEIHGDTLAKMGL
-82 EIDPGVFSDPLKF
+82 DIDPEVFSDPLEF

-106 SASFISPDGLIITN
+106 SASFISPDGMIITN

-129 YNSTRDNNLLHTGFL
+129 YNSTKDNNLLHTGFL
-144 AKSREEEISASP
+144 AKNREGEISAGP

-167 DVTDRMLKG
+167 DVTDRMLEG
-176 IDEIE
+176 IDKIE
-181 DDLNRYDE
+181 DDLERYDE

-196 IIKEFEEANPDS
+196 VIKEFEEANPDS

-232 RLAYAPHRG
+232 RLVYAPHRG

-265 AYVGKNGKP
+265 AYMGKDGKP

-296 YKSGDLAFV
+296 FKSGDLAFV

-325 DQNLPRKVELFQT
+325 DQNLPRRIDLFQT
-338 YIDAVNETV
+338 YIDAVHETV
-347 GDDRDLEIKAA
+347 GDDKDLEIKAA
-358 RIISGLENSKKNSIG
+358 RIVSGLENSKKNSIG

-380 KDIVGE
+380 KDIVSD
-386 KIQKEK
+386 KVQKEK
-392 ALQEWI
+392 ELQEWI
-398 EDDSERKEKY
+398 KADSERKEKY
-408 GTIIQQLD
+408 GIIIQELD
-416 KLFEEHHESWEA
+416 KLFEEHHESWEGK
-428 DMLVRYMGS
+428 MLVRFMGS
-437 PFLAPLTG
+437 GFFSPLTS

-456 RPKPDNRRDPAYQER
+456 RPKPDYKRDSAYQER
-471 NWRQLEQGQ
+471 NWRRIEQVQ

-486 YAREIDVTMLTT
+486 YSRKLDVTMLAT

-505 LPDGERPEILEDFFG
+505 LHDKERPKILRGLFG
-520 GEQVSEEEIRQ
+520 GEPISEEGIRQ
-531 KVNALFDGSGMEN
+531 KVNELFDRSRMEDK
-544 REYRLHLLKN
+544 EYRLNLLKN

-562 SEDTLIQFALKLSPI
+562 SEDTLIQFALKLSPA
-577 IEQLRESDKRYFGAS
+577 IEQLRESDKRYSGAS

-600 YALRDYYQGNIAP
+600 YALRDYHKGNIAP

-620 ISFGTVRGYKPAA
+620 ISFGTVRGYKPAPN
-633 DKEKYFPFTKVSQVM
+633 KEKYFPFTKVSQVV
-648 EKWTKNEGEQPFD
+648 EKWTQNKGEQPFD
-661 APDSIIEAIR
+661 APDSIIEAIQ
-671 SGRFGSYVS
+671 SGRFGSYVF
-680 EEAGEVPVNL
+680 EETGEVPVNL

-704 TLNNKAEFAGIL
+704 TLNSKAEFAGIL

-771 K
+771 

>member
-1 LSKQGY
+1 
-7 SKIKYIHRL
+7 
-16 KKKEK
+16 
-21 YIMRKT
+21 MRKIS
-27 LIFVTILCLLFLFSC
+27 IFITILCLLCLISC
-42 RTESPQTSAADE
+42 RPESPQTANADE

-63 WLPQQI
+63 WLPQQV

-82 EIDPGVFSDPLKF
+82 EIGPEVFSNPLQF

-106 SASFISPDGLIITN
+106 SASFISPNGLIITN

-129 YNSTRDNNLLHTGFL
+129 YNSTKDNNLLHTGFL
-144 AKSREEEISASP
+144 AKNHEKEISAGP

-167 DVTDRMLKG
+167 DVTDRMLEG
-176 IDEIE
+176 IHKVE
-181 DDLNRYDE
+181 DDLKRYDE

-196 IIKEFEEANPDS
+196 VVKEFEEANPDS

-232 RLAYAPHRG
+232 RLVYAPHRG

-265 AYVGKNGKP
+265 AYVGKDGKP

-287 AYLRVSKEG
+287 AYLRVSQEG
-296 YKSGDLAFV
+296 FRSGDLAFV

-325 DQNLPRKVELFQT
+325 NQNLPRRIDLFQT
-338 YIDAVNETV
+338 YIDAVHETV
-347 GDDRDLEIKAA
+347 GDDKDLEIKAS
-358 RIISGLENSKKNSIG
+358 RIVSGLENSKKNSIG
-373 VLEGARK
+373 VLEGALK
-380 KDIVGE
+380 KDIARE

-392 ALQEWI
+392 ELQEWI
-398 EDDSERKEKY
+398 QADSERKEKY
-408 GTIIQQLD
+408 GTTIQKMD
-416 KLFEEHHESWEA
+416 KLFEEHHQSWEGK
-428 DMLVRYMGS
+428 MLVRFMGNRFFS
-437 PFLAPLTG
+437 PLTS
-445 AAVTIVRMAEE
+445 AAVSIVRMAEE
-456 RPKPDNRRDPAYQER
+456 RPKPDYKRDPAYQER
-471 NWRQLEQGQ
+471 NWRRLEQEQ

-486 YAREIDVTMLTT
+486 YSRKLDVVMLAT

-505 LPDGERPEILEDFFG
+505 LPDKERPKISGDLFG
-520 GEQVSEEEIRQ
+520 GEQVSGEGIRQ
-531 KVNALFDGSGMEN
+531 KVNELFDRSRMEDK
-544 REYRLHLLKN
+544 EYRLNLLKN
-554 ASLEELKK
+554 ASLEDLKK
-562 SEDTLIQFALKLSPI
+562 SKDTLIQFALKLSPA
-577 IEQLRESDKRYFGAS
+577 IEQLRESDKRYSGAS
-592 VLLRPHFY
+592 VLLRPHYY
-600 YALRDYYQGNIAP
+600 YALRDYYKGNIAP

-620 ISFGTVRGYKPAA
+620 ISFGTVRGYKPAP
-633 DKEKYFPFTKVSQVM
+633 DKEKYFPFTKVSQVV
-648 EKWTKNEGEQPFD
+648 EKWTKNKGEQPFD
-661 APDSIIEAIR
+661 APDSIIEAIQ
-671 SGRFGSYVS
+671 SGRFGSYLS

-704 TLNNKAEFAGIL
+704 TLNSKAEFAGIL

>member
-1 LSKQGY
+1 M
-7 SKIKYIHRL
+7 
-16 KKKEK
+16 EK
-21 YIMRKT
+21 DLMRKI
-27 LIFVTILCLLFLFSC
+27 LIFVTILCLLWLMSC
-42 RTESPQTSAADE
+42 RSESIQATDADE

-63 WLPQQI
+63 WLPQQV
-69 AEIHGDTLKEMGL
+69 AEIHGDTLAKMGL
-82 EIDPGVFSDPLKF
+82 DIDSEVFSDPLEF

-106 SASFISPDGLIITN
+106 SASFISPDGMIITN

-129 YNSTRDNNLLHTGFL
+129 YNSTKDNNLLHTGFL
-144 AKSREEEISASP
+144 AKNREGEISAGP

-167 DVTDRMLKG
+167 DVTDRMLEG
-176 IDEIE
+176 IDKIE
-181 DDLNRYDE
+181 DDLERHDE

-196 IIKEFEEANPDS
+196 VIKEFEEANPDS

-232 RLAYAPHRG
+232 RLVYAPHRG

-265 AYVGKNGKP
+265 AYMGKDGKP

-296 YKSGDLAFV
+296 FKSGDLAFV

-325 DQNLPRKVELFQT
+325 DQNLPRRIDLFQT
-338 YIDAVNETV
+338 YIDAVHETV
-347 GDDRDLEIKAA
+347 GDDKDLEIKAA
-358 RIISGLENSKKNSIG
+358 RIVSGLENSKKNSIG

-380 KDIVGE
+380 KDIVSE
-386 KIQKEK
+386 KVQKEK
-392 ALQEWI
+392 ELQEWI
-398 EDDSERKEKY
+398 QADSERKEKY
-408 GTIIQQLD
+408 GIIIQELD
-416 KLFEEHHESWEA
+416 KLFEEHHESWEGK
-428 DMLVRYMGS
+428 MLVRFMGS
-437 PFLAPLTG
+437 GFFSPLTS

-456 RPKPDNRRDPAYQER
+456 RPKPDYKRDSAYQER
-471 NWRQLEQGQ
+471 NWRRIEQVQ

-486 YAREIDVTMLTT
+486 YSRKLDVTMLAT
-498 TIAEGLK
+498 TIAESLK
-505 LPDGERPEILEDFFG
+505 LHDKERPRILRSLFG
-520 GEQVSEEEIRQ
+520 GEHISEEGIRQ
-531 KVNALFDGSGMEN
+531 KVNELFDRSRMEDK
-544 REYRLHLLKN
+544 EYRLNLLKN

-562 SEDTLIQFALKLSPI
+562 SEDTLIQFALKLSPA
-577 IEQLRESDKRYFGAS
+577 IEQLRESDKRYSGAS

-600 YALRDYYQGNIAP
+600 YALRDYHRGNIAP

-620 ISFGTVRGYKPAA
+620 ISFGTVRGYKPAPN
-633 DKEKYFPFTKVSQVM
+633 KEKYFPFTKVSQVV
-648 EKWTKNEGEQPFD
+648 EKWTQNKGEQPFD
-661 APDSIIEAIR
+661 APDSIIEAIQ

-680 EEAGEVPVNL
+680 EEAREVPVNL

-704 TLNNKAEFAGIL
+704 TLNSKAEFAGIL

-771 K
+771 

>member
-1 LSKQGY
+1 
-7 SKIKYIHRL
+7 
-16 KKKEK
+16 
-21 YIMRKT
+21 MRKT
-27 LIFVTILCLLFLFSC
+27 FIFVSILCLLCLFSC
-42 RTESPQTSAADE
+42 RTDSTQTGTIDE
-54 ALIYEPGGM
+54 VLIYEPGGM
-63 WLPQQI
+63 WMPHQI
-69 AEIHGDTLKEMGL
+69 AEIHGKTLKKMRL
-82 EIDPGVFSDPLKF
+82 QIDPDVFSDPLQF

-100 ISLGGC
+100 VSLGGC
-106 SASFISPDGLIITN
+106 SASFISPDGLVITN

-129 YNSTRDNNLLHTGFL
+129 YNSTKDNNLLHTGFL
-144 AKSREEEISASP
+144 AKSREEEISAGP

-167 DVTDRMLKG
+167 DVSNRMLEG
-176 IDEIE
+176 IDQIE
-181 DDLNRYDE
+181 DDLERYE
-189 MERREKA
+189 EIEKREKA

-232 RLAYAPHRG
+232 RLVYAPHRG

-265 AYVGKNGKP
+265 AYVGKDGKP

-325 DQNLPRKVELFQT
+325 GQNLPWRIDLFQA
-338 YIDAVNETV
+338 YIDAVHETV
-347 GDDRDLEIKAA
+347 GDDKDLEIKAS
-358 RIISGLENSKKNSIG
+358 RILSGLENSKKNSIG

-380 KDIVGE
+380 KDIVLE

-392 ALQEWI
+392 EQQEWI
-398 EDDSERKEKY
+398 QADSERDEKY
-408 GTIIQQLD
+408 GTIIQEMD
-416 KLFEEHHESWEA
+416 KLFEEHHESWESKT
-428 DMLVRYMGS
+428 LVRFMGS
-437 PFLAPLTG
+437 RFSSPLTS

-456 RPKPDNRRDPAYQER
+456 RPKPDNERDPAYQER
-471 NWRQLEQGQ
+471 NWRRLEQQQ

-486 YAREIDVTMLTT
+486 YSRELDVTMLVT
-498 TIAEGLK
+498 TIAESLK
-505 LPDGERPEILEDFFG
+505 LPDEERPEILGDLFG
-520 GEQVSEEEIRQ
+520 GEQVSEEGIRH
-531 KVNALFDGSGMEN
+531 KVNELFNGSRMEDK
-544 REYRLHLLKN
+544 EYRLDLLKN
-554 ASLEELKK
+554 ASLEDLKK

-577 IEQLRESDKRYFGAS
+577 FEQLRESDKRYSGAS
-592 VLLRPHFY
+592 MLLRPHYY

-620 ISFGTVRGYKPAA
+620 ISFGTVRGYKPAP
-633 DKEKYFPFTKVSQVM
+633 DKEKYFPFTKVSQVV
-648 EKWTKNEGEQPFD
+648 EKWTKNKGEQPFD
-661 APDSIIEAIR
+661 APDSIIEAIQ

-680 EEAGEVPVNL
+680 EEAGEVPVDL
-690 LTDLDSTGGNSGSA
+690 LTDLDATGGNSGSA
-704 TLNNKAEFAGIL
+704 TLNSKAEFAGIL

-757 ILKEIGIEPEFSNQ
+757 ILKEMGIEPEFSEKNRF
-771 K
+771 

>member
-1 LSKQGY
+1 M
-7 SKIKYIHRL
+7 
-16 KKKEK
+16 
-21 YIMRKT
+21 MRKT
-27 LIFVTILCLLFLFSC
+27 PVFVIFLCVLGLISC
-42 RTESPQTSAADE
+42 RPESPQPTDAEE
-54 ALIYEPGGM
+54 ALVYEPGGM
-63 WLPQQI
+63 WLPQQVP
-69 AEIHGDTLKEMGL
+69 EIHGDTLKKMGL
-82 EIDPGVFSDPLKF
+82 DIDPEVFSNPLQF

-144 AKSREEEISASP
+144 AKNREEEISAGP

-181 DDLNRYDE
+181 DGLERYSE
-189 MERREKA
+189 MEKREKA
-196 IIKEFEEANPDS
+196 IIKEFEEDNPDS
-208 RCQVANFYGGGQYYV
+208 RCEVANFFGGGQYYV

-232 RLAYAPHRG
+232 RLVYAPHRG

-325 DQNLPRKVELFQT
+325 DQHLPWRIDFFQT
-338 YIDAVNETV
+338 YIDAVHQTV
-347 GDDRDLEIKAA
+347 GDDKDLEIKAA

-380 KDIVGE
+380 KDIVRE
-386 KIQKEK
+386 KLQKEK
-392 ALQEWI
+392 ELQDWI
-398 EDDSERKEKY
+398 GDDSERKDKY

-416 KLFEEHHESWEA
+416 KLFETHHESWKA

-437 PFLAPLTG
+437 GFFSPLTS

-456 RPKPDNRRDPAYQER
+456 RPKPDNERDPAYQER
-471 NWRQLEQGQ
+471 NWKRLEQVQ
-480 ISLQRT
+480 VSMQRT
-486 YAREIDVTMLTT
+486 YSREINITMLVT
-498 TIAEGLK
+498 TIAESLE
-505 LPDGERPEILEDFFG
+505 LPDEERLEILEDLFG
-520 GEQVSEEEIRQ
+520 AARVSEQEIRQ
-531 KVNALFDGSGMEN
+531 KVTALFDGSRMES
-544 REYRLHLLKN
+544 REYRLNLLKN
-554 ASLEELKK
+554 ASLEDLKK
-562 SEDTLIQFALKLSPI
+562 SGDTLIQFALKLSTA
-577 IEQLRESDKRYFGAS
+577 IEQLKERDKRYSGAS
-592 VLLRPHFY
+592 VLLRPHYY
-600 YALRDYYQGNIAP
+600 YALRDYYEGNIAP

-620 ISFGTVRGYKPAA
+620 ISFGTVRGYKPAP
-633 DKEKYFPFTKVSQVM
+633 DKEKYFPFTKVSQVVD
-648 EKWTKNEGEQPFD
+648 KWVQYKGEQPFD
-661 APDSIIEAIR
+661 APDSIIEAIQ
-671 SGRFGSYVS
+671 SGRFGSYIS

-704 TLNNKAEFAGIL
+704 TLNSKAEFAGIL

-747 ILDAVEHADH
+747 ILDSVEHADH
-757 ILKEIGIEPEFSNQ
+757 ILEEIGIAPEFSHQ
-771 K
+771 

>member
-1 LSKQGY
+1 M
-7 SKIKYIHRL
+7 
-16 KKKEK
+16 EK
-21 YIMRKT
+21 NLMRKI
-27 LIFVTILCLLFLFSC
+27 LIFVTILCLLWLMSC
-42 RTESPQTSAADE
+42 RSESIQATDADE

-63 WLPQQI
+63 WLPQQV
-69 AEIHGDTLKEMGL
+69 AEIHGDTLKKMGL
-82 EIDPGVFSDPLKF
+82 DIDPEVFSNPLEF

-106 SASFISPDGLIITN
+106 SASFISPDGMIITN

-129 YNSTRDNNLLHTGFL
+129 YNSTKDNNLLHTGFL
-144 AKSREEEISASP
+144 AKNREGEISAGP

-167 DVTDRMLKG
+167 DVTDRMLEG
-176 IDEIE
+176 IDKIE
-181 DDLNRYDE
+181 DDLERYDE

-196 IIKEFEEANPDS
+196 VIKEFEEANPDS

-232 RLAYAPHRG
+232 RLVYAPHRG

-265 AYVGKNGKP
+265 AYMGKDGKP

-296 YKSGDLAFV
+296 FKSGDLAFV

-325 DQNLPRKVELFQT
+325 DQNLPRRIDLFQT
-338 YIDAVNETV
+338 YIDAVHETV
-347 GDDRDLEIKAA
+347 GDDKDLEIKAA
-358 RIISGLENSKKNSIG
+358 RIVSGLENSKKNSIG

-380 KDIVGE
+380 KDIVRE
-386 KIQKEK
+386 KIQEEKE
-392 ALQEWI
+392 LQEWI
-398 EDDSERKEKY
+398 QADSERKEKY
-408 GTIIQQLD
+408 GIIIQELD
-416 KLFEEHHESWEA
+416 KLFEEHHESWEGK
-428 DMLVRYMGS
+428 MLVRFMGS
-437 PFLAPLTG
+437 GFFSPLTS

-456 RPKPDNRRDPAYQER
+456 RPKPDYKRDPAYQER
-471 NWRQLEQGQ
+471 NWRRIEQVQ

-486 YAREIDVTMLTT
+486 YSRKLDVTMLAT

-505 LPDGERPEILEDFFG
+505 LHDKERPDILRGLFG
-520 GEQVSEEEIRQ
+520 GEHISEEGIHQ
-531 KVNALFDGSGMEN
+531 KVNELFDGSRMEDK
-544 REYRLHLLKN
+544 EYRLNLLKN

-562 SEDTLIQFALKLSPI
+562 SEDTLIQFALKLSPA
-577 IEQLRESDKRYFGAS
+577 IEQLRESDKRYSGAS

-600 YALRDYYQGNIAP
+600 YALRDYHKGNIAP

-620 ISFGTVRGYKPAA
+620 VSFGTVRGYKPAPN
-633 DKEKYFPFTKVSQVM
+633 KEKYFPFTKVSQVV
-648 EKWTKNEGEQPFD
+648 EKWTQNKGEQPFD
-661 APDSIIEAIR
+661 APDSIIEAIQ

-704 TLNNKAEFAGIL
+704 TLNSKAEFAGIL

-771 K
+771 

>member
-1 LSKQGY
+1 
-7 SKIKYIHRL
+7 
-16 KKKEK
+16 
-21 YIMRKT
+21 MRKT
-27 LIFVTILCLLFLFSC
+27 LIFVTILCLLCLISC
-42 RTESPQTSAADE
+42 RPESTQTTDAGE

-63 WLPQQI
+63 WLPQQV

-82 EIDPGVFSDPLKF
+82 GIDPEVFSDPLEF

-129 YNSTRDNNLLHTGFL
+129 YNSTKDNNLLHTGFL
-144 AKSREEEISASP
+144 AKNREEEISAGP

-167 DVTDRMLKG
+167 DVTNRMLEG
-176 IDEIE
+176 IDGIE
-181 DDLNRYDE
+181 DDLERYDE
-189 MERREKA
+189 IERREKA
-196 IIKEFEEANPDS
+196 IVKEFEEANPDS
-208 RCQVANFYGGGQYYV
+208 RCEVANFYGGGQYYV

-232 RLAYAPHRG
+232 RLVYAPHRG

-265 AYVGKNGKP
+265 AYVGKDGKP

-296 YKSGDLAFV
+296 FKSGDLAFV
-305 IGYPGSTERLTTALE
+305 IGYPGSTERLTTTLE

-325 DQNLPRKVELFQT
+325 DQNLPRRVELFQT

-347 GDDRDLEIKAA
+347 GDDKDLEIKAA
-358 RIISGLENSKKNSIG
+358 RILSGLENSKKNSIG

-380 KDIVGE
+380 KDIVRE

-392 ALQEWI
+392 ELQKWI
-398 EDDSERKEKY
+398 RSDSERKEKY
-408 GTIIQQLD
+408 GTIIQELD
-416 KLFEEHHESWEA
+416 KLFEEYQESWEA
-428 DMLVRYMGS
+428 NMLMRFMGS
-437 PFLAPLTG
+437 RFLAPLTSS
-445 AAVTIVRMAEE
+445 AVTIVRMAEE
-456 RPKPDNRRDPAYQER
+456 RPKPDNERDPAYQER
-471 NWRQLEQGQ
+471 NWRRIEQEQ

-486 YAREIDVTMLTT
+486 YSREIDVTMLVT

-505 LPDGERPEILEDFFG
+505 LPDEERPEILEGLFG
-520 GEQVSEEEIRQ
+520 GEEVSEEGIRQ
-531 KVNALFDGSGMEN
+531 KVNALFDGSRMEN
-544 REYRLHLLKN
+544 REYRLNLLKN
-554 ASLEELKK
+554 ASLEDLNK
-562 SEDTLIQFALKLSPI
+562 SEDTLIQFALKLSLI
-577 IEQLRESDKRYFGAS
+577 IEQLRESEKSYSGAS
-592 VLLRPHFY
+592 VLLRPHYY

-620 ISFGTVRGYKPAA
+620 ISFGTVRGYKPAP
-633 DKEKYFPFTKVSQVM
+633 DKEKYFPFTKVSQVV
-648 EKWTKNEGEQPFD
+648 EKWTKNKGEQPFD
-661 APDSIIEAIR
+661 APDSIIEAIQ

-690 LTDLDSTGGNSGSA
+690 LTDLDATGGNSGSA

-771 K
+771 

>member
-1 LSKQGY
+1 
-7 SKIKYIHRL
+7 
-16 KKKEK
+16 
-21 YIMRKT
+21 MRKT
-27 LIFVTILCLLFLFSC
+27 LIFATVICLLCLISC
-42 RTESPQTSAADE
+42 QPESTRTTDSGE
-54 ALIYEPGGM
+54 ALAYEPGGM
-63 WLPQQI
+63 WLPQQV

-82 EIDPGVFSDPLKF
+82 AIDPEVFSDPLQF

-144 AKSREEEISASP
+144 AKDREGEISAGP
-156 TARVYVTTAVI
+156 TARVYVTTAVV
-167 DVTDRMLKG
+167 DVTDRMLEG
-176 IDEIE
+176 IDKIE
-181 DDLNRYDE
+181 DDLERHDE
-189 MERREKA
+189 MEKREKA

-208 RCQVANFYGGGQYYV
+208 RCEVANFYGGGQYYV

-232 RLAYAPHRG
+232 RLVYAPHRG

-265 AYVGKNGKP
+265 AYVGKNGRP

-296 YKSGDLAFV
+296 FKSGDLAFV

-325 DQNLPRKVELFQT
+325 DQNLPRRVELFQT

-347 GDDRDLEIKAA
+347 GDDKDLEIKAA

-373 VLEGARK
+373 VLEGAQK
-380 KDIVGE
+380 KDIVRE
-386 KIQKEK
+386 KTQKEK
-392 ALQEWI
+392 KLQEWI
-398 EDDSERKEKY
+398 EADSERKEKY
-408 GTIIQQLD
+408 GTIIQELD
-416 KLFEEHHESWEA
+416 KLFEEHHQSWEA
-428 DMLVRYMGS
+428 DMLVRYMGNR
-437 PFLAPLTG
+437 FFVPLTG

-456 RPKPDNRRDPAYQER
+456 RPKPDNERDPDYQER

-486 YAREIDVTMLTT
+486 YSREINVTMLAT

-505 LPDGERPEILEDFFG
+505 LPDEERSQILEYLFG
-520 GEQVSEEEIRQ
+520 NEQISEERIRQ
-531 KVNALFDGSGMEN
+531 KVNALFDGSRLEN
-544 REYRLHLLKN
+544 REYRLNLLKN
-554 ASLEELKK
+554 ASLEDLKK
-562 SEDTLIQFALKLSPI
+562 NGDTLIQFALKLSPI
-577 IEQLRESDKRYFGAS
+577 VEKLRESENRYSGAS
-592 VLLRPHFY
+592 VLLRPYYY

-620 ISFGTVRGYKPAA
+620 ISFGTVRGFKPAP
-633 DKEKYFPFTKVSQVM
+633 DKEKYFPFTKVSQVV
-648 EKWTKNEGEQPFD
+648 EKWTQNKGEQPFD
-661 APDSIIEAIR
+661 APDSIIEAIQ

-690 LTDLDSTGGNSGSA
+690 LTDLDATGGNSGSA

-757 ILKEIGIEPEFSNQ
+757 VLKEIGIKPEFSN